1 MLSLLAAF
9 MVAQAAPPPPEIVQ
23 PQEVRPLPGALDTVP
38 VFNSN
43 SPEKIIG
50 EGILLSTFPPD
61 GRANSSA
68 HLNVPFSGR
77 FDVFAHH
84 VYGAP
89 TPEDLRSMYLGILV
103 HNPGTQ
109 PVRLSVL
116 EGASYLSQPD
126 APFITTLPPLVEDPT
141 GDVYA
146 GPGSRV
152 MGDILRG
159 RQRLGLPPVVAIPP
173 GGYTL
178 LLNAPIPVAGLEP
191 PLNGR
196 STYMRLRGQGGTVHV
211 ASLAMYGQRNADGSE
226 RAPTLEE
233 WRSLLQSGSL
243 SEPRDRPPTVLDAT
257 SDFRYGRVAGVSV
270 GSRWQATLTDAPNQ
284 SALTIPARGSVYSY
298 GLSTL
303 VRGRQGTGQVQT
315 AAMRVR
321 YPDTAYQAHGNYG
334 VEYDLTLP
342 LQNPTNETQRVAISL
357 QTPIKEDV
365 LSQNGLRFFE
375 TLPTQTFFRGPVRVN
390 YRDDVGVFQER
401 YFHLVQR
408 RGDRSEPLAV
418 LAIAPNT
425 RRPFR
430 IRFLY
435 PPDATP
441 PQVLTIQTLE

>member
-9 MVAQAAPPPPEIVQ
+9 MVAQASPPPPQEIVQ
-23 PQEVRPLPGALDTVP
+23 PQTVRPLPGSLDTVQ

-43 SPEKIIG
+43 SPEKIGG

-61 GRANSSA
+61 DKASPDA
-68 HLNVPFSGR
+68 HLNVPLSGR

-84 VYGAP
+84 VYGAL
-89 TPEDLRSMYLGILV
+89 TPDDLRSMYVGILV

-109 PVRLSVL
+109 PIRLSVL
-116 EGASYLSQPD
+116 EAASYLSQPD
-126 APFITTLPPLVEDPT
+126 APFITLPPVVEDPT

-152 MGDILRG
+152 MSDILRG
-159 RQRLGLPPVVAIPP
+159 RQRLGLPPVIEIPP
-173 GGYTL
+173 GGSTL
-178 LLNAPIPVAGLEP
+178 LLNAPIPVAELEP

-196 STYMRLRGQGGTVHV
+196 STYMRLRSDGTIYA
-211 ASLAMYGQRNADGSE
+211 ASMALFARRNADGSE

-233 WRSLLQSGSL
+233 WQVLLQAGTL
-243 SEPRDRPPTVLDAT
+243 SEPRDRPPTPLDAT
-257 SDFRYGRVAGVSV
+257 GEFRYGRVAGVSV
-270 GSRWQATLTDAPNQ
+270 GSRWQATLSDTADLQ
-284 SALTIPARGSVYSY
+284 SLYIPERGGAFSY

-303 VRGRQGTGQVQT
+303 VRGRQGTDQVQT
-315 AAMRVR
+315 AAMQVR

-334 VEYDLTLP
+334 VEYDLLLP
-342 LQNPTNETQRVAISL
+342 LENPTNETQRVAISL
-357 QTPIKEDV
+357 QTPIKEDS

-375 TLPTQTFFRGPVRVN
+375 PLPTQTFFRGTVQIN
-390 YRDDVGVFQER
+390 YRDDEGGFQER

-408 RGDRSEPLAV
+408 RGDRSAPLV
-418 LAIAPNT
+418 ELAIAPNT
-425 RRPFR
+425 TRPVR